1 MPTLTSHCSSS
12 ELRKLE
18 LKAVLDLRV
27 MKKPCKKQLDDFLVQ
42 VKRTESMIKSAGKGS
57 NSGSSD
63 EVSTCSVSPLPN
75 APQIAHTIKFC
86 SIKLF
91 DFCGVLLS

>member
-1 MPTLTSHCSSS
+1 MLTLTSYCSSS

-63 EVSTCSVSPLPN
+63 EVSACSVSPLHGAD
-75 APQIAHTIKFC
+75 APQIAPTIKA
-86 SIKLF
+86 
-91 DFCGVLLS
+91 